1 MLKVYGIQSCDTCRK
16 ARRWLHD
23 SDRSHVWHDLRGDG
37 LEAADVQRW
46 LDAVGPERLINRRST
61 TWRGLDEATR
71 EAVLDYE
78 QAAQMLSEHPTLI
91 KRPVFECKGAVHVGF
106 TDSVRSQL

>member
-1 MLKVYGIQSCDTCRK
+1 MLKVYGIQSCDSCRK
-16 ARRWLHD
+16 ARRWLQD
-23 SDRSHVWHDLRGDG
+23 SDRPHVWHDLRGDG

-71 EAVLDYE
+71 EAVLDHE
-78 QAAQMLSEHPTLI
+78 QAAQILNKHPTLI
-91 KRPVFECKGAVHVGF
+91 KRPVFEHNGAVHVGF
-106 TDSVRSQL
+106 TDSVRSKL